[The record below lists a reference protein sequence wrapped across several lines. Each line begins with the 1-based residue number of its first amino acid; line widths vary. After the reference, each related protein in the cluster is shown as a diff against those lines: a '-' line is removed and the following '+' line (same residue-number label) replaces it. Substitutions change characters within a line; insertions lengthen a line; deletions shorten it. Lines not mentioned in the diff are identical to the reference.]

1 MGREE
6 EEESGKENANCK
18 NERNQKKSRP
28 SLEELAQG
36 MHGKIV
42 LERGVKNILVLR
54 LEPYVVG
61 SRARGHWV
69 TDCW

>member
-18 NERNQKKSRP
+18 NERNYKKSRP

-42 LERGVKNILVLR
+42 LERGKKYSG
-54 LEPYVVG
+54 LEA
-61 SRARGHWV
+61 RAICCWV
-69 TDCW
+69 TCTWALGH